1 MQEGTFMKPRHGHI
15 SESCRPISEILSLIG
30 DKWTS
35 LIIGRLRAEPLRFN
49 ELKRRVDGISQKV
62 LTASL
67 RALVRD
73 GFVERIEYPTV
84 PPSVEYRLT
93 PFGHEL
99 AEPLS
104 VLQQFALDNAGR
116 MEAARAAY
124 DARTGGEKPGRQKTQ
139 PIQPAAVP

>member
-15 SESCRPISEILSLIG
+15 SENCRPISEILSLIG

-35 LIIGRLRAEPLRFN
+35 LIIERLNEEPLRFN
-49 ELKRRVDGISQKV
+49 ELKRRVNGISQKV
-62 LTASL
+62 LTSSL
-67 RALVRD
+67 RALERD
-73 GFVERIEYPTV
+73 GFLERIEHPTV

-93 PFGHEL
+93 AFGHEL

-104 VLQQFALDNAGR
+104 KLKQFALKNANR

-124 DARTGGEKPGRQKTQ
+124 DARSGAGGSGGRQPQ
-139 PIQPAAVP
+139 PIQPATMV